1 MPAVIVIIM
10 FVGGFYSYLS
20 KGNVKITRF
29 EGTKAT
35 AVSVVSA
42 KSESGAKNSEA
53 AGSAGEVQEAESSGT
68 TGDNEAEV
76 SDPFEG
82 QSVYKNGKVNLNT
95 AKSEDLQVAPGIGP
109 AKAQKII
116 DYREQY
122 GGFSYLEELM
132 EIKGIGQKT
141 FDKIKD
147 FYYVE

>member
-10 FVGGFYSYLS
+10 FVGGFYTYLS

-35 AVSVVSA
+35 AVSVVQSLP
-42 KSESGAKNSEA
+42 EA
-53 AGSAGEVQEAESSGT
+53 APEPENITVPGDAAEEGT
-68 TGDNEAEV
+68 
-76 SDPFEG
+76 DPYEG

-95 AKSEDLQVAPGIGP
+95 GSLEDLQAAPGIGP

-116 DYREQY
+116 DYRTQY

-147 FYYVE
+147 YYYVE

>member
-1 MPAVIVIIM
+1 VPAVIVIIM
-10 FVGGFYSYLS
+10 FVGGFYSYLA

-42 KSESGAKNSEA
+42 QSSSDAGKEDAKEPEN
-53 AGSAGEVQEAESSGT
+53 VQVPEDTA
-68 TGDNEAEV
+68 N
-76 SDPFEG
+76 PYEG
-82 QSVYKNGKVNLNT
+82 QSVYKDGKVNLNT
-95 AKSEDLQVAPGIGP
+95 AGSEELQIAPGIGP

-147 FYYVE
+147 YYYVE